1 MKLINKSMLTVLI
14 TLSTASVYYAQETQD
29 SVKTKS
35 KDIEEVIL
43 QGVTDIAKDRKTP
56 VAASTIKA
64 AQIVERLGN
73 QELTEILNTT
83 PSVYATKS
91 GGGFGDGG
99 ITMRGFESRNIA
111 VMVNGMPV
119 NDMEGGSVYF
129 SNWTG
134 LADVTS
140 IMQVQR
146 GLGSSKLGIASVGG
160 TMNFITRTADMKKG
174 GVVRLGVGNDDYLK
188 TSFAY
193 NTGKSDNGWASSF
206 LMSRT
211 AGGTYIENTEFESY
225 AYYFAL
231 GWEASKKHNFQFT
244 LTSSPQWHDQRTF
257 APTIGNY
264 IKFNPDNDG
273 SPYRQY
279 NSDFGYKTGANG
291 DRYAIANRSN
301 YYAKPVMMLNWDW
314 TMNEKSKLSTVLYMS
329 NGRGGGTGDLGSYW
343 TGKFNSSGNPTTTNI
358 NSYRGADGT
367 FNYDQIFALN
377 NGLNAGAPY
386 QVTDPVTGKVSTV
399 RDGIVRRASV
409 NSHNWY
415 GILANF
421 QHKVNDNLSFSV
433 GTDNRYYYGYHYQV
447 VSDLYNANSYKE
459 TLNANVT
466 PYNVT
471 NVYDYK
477 KLSWNP
483 FGGKTAPL
491 NDQVGYSND
500 GEVLWYSGFAQVEY
514 SKDNLSAFVQGSVS
528 NQSYQRI
535 DNFVKDGVTMQQN
548 QTVNTKTGF
557 KDLLGYNV
565 KGGANYNINDY
576 HNVFA
581 NIGYYSKQ
589 PFMNSVYPSNLQVLN
604 PSLTNE
610 KIFSAEIGYGFRS
623 PKFTANVNL
632 YRTEWKDRWL
642 RRSNQVFEIADP
654 TTPTGIGTV
663 NGYSEISGI
672 TQLHMGVEVDAV
684 YKPFHF
690 LEFQGML
697 SYGDYQYKG
706 NATGTNFDENNN
718 PVAVVGNKTTNTLYL
733 DGVKVGG
740 SSSNSIPQVTASLG
754 LTARP
759 VRDLNI
765 YGTWRYVGKLY
776 SSIDAATFTT
786 VANQERGSLQL
797 PDFNLFDIGASFKI
811 RLKNTAQYFT
821 VGANVYNLFD
831 TTYIADGATN
841 NFVKNVGDFKTN
853 TNTDAQA
860 QALYNTYINNP
871 ANFYKGI
878 DTSNRV
884 FFGFGRTWAAN
895 LSFNF

>member
-29 SVKTKS
+29 TVKTKS

-91 GGGFGDGG
+91 GGGFGDGS

-174 GVVRLGVGNDDYLK
+174 GVVRLGVGNNDYLK

-211 AGGTYIENTEFESY
+211 AGGTYIENTDFESY

-244 LTSSPQWHDQRTF
+244 LTSSPQWHDQRTY
-257 APTIGNY
+257 ASTIFNY
-264 IKFNPDNDG
+264 IKFNPDNDNT
-273 SPYRQY
+273 PYRQY

-291 DRYAIANRSN
+291 DRYAIANRAN
-301 YYAKPVMMLNWDW
+301 YYSKPVMMLNWDW

-329 NGRGGGTGDLGSYW
+329 NGRGGGTGDLGRVGGKGL
-343 TGKFNSSGNPTTTNI
+343 TGYYDNTGHFDYDAVFAANAAVNP
-358 NSYRGADGT
+358 YAPGAANGGT
-367 FNYDQIFALN
+367 LI
-377 NGLNAGAPY
+377 
-386 QVTDPVTGKVSTV
+386 
-399 RDGIVRRASV
+399 RRSSV

-421 QHKVNDNLSFSV
+421 QHKVNDNWSFSV
-433 GTDNRYYYGYHYQV
+433 GTDDRYYYGYHYQV
-447 VSDLYNANSYKE
+447 ISDLYGATGYKE
-459 TLNANVT
+459 NKNANVA
-466 PYNVT
+466 PYVAS

-483 FGGKTAPL
+483 FGGKTAPIS
-491 NDQVGYSND
+491 DQVGYSND
-500 GEVLWYSGFAQVEY
+500 GEVLWYSAFAQAEY

-535 DNFVKDGVTMQQN
+535 DNFVKDGVTMQQG
-548 QTVNTKTGF
+548 QVVNTKTGF
-557 KDLLGYNV
+557 KDLFGYNI

-581 NIGYYSKQ
+581 NVGYYSKQ
-589 PFMNSVYPSNLQVLN
+589 PFMNSVYPSNFQVLN
-604 PSLTNE
+604 PTLTNE

-623 PKFTANVNL
+623 PKLSANVNL

-642 RRSNQVFEIADP
+642 RRGNQIFDIADP
-654 TTPTGIGTV
+654 ANPGSTIAV

-690 LEFQGML
+690 LEVQGML

-706 NATGTNFDENNN
+706 NATGTNFDDNNN

-754 LTARP
+754 VTARP

-821 VGANVYNLFD
+821 IGANVYNLFD

-841 NFVKNVGDFKTN
+841 NFVKNVGDFKTSS
-853 TNTDAQA
+853 NTDAQA